1 MKLMAIDG
9 NSIINRAY
17 YGIRPLTTRDGLYTH
32 AVFGFLTT
40 LLRLREEEKP
50 DAVCV
55 TFDVHAPTF
64 RHTADE
70 AYKAT
75 RKPMPEEL
83 RMQMPVLKEVLDAL
97 NIPRYEL
104 EGWEADD
111 LLGTISRKCEASDW
125 ECVVVTGDKDSL
137 QLITDKTKVKL
148 VSTRM
153 GQTTTKDMTP
163 AAFREQYGFDPIHM
177 IDLKAL
183 MGDASDNIP
192 GVPGVGEKTAM
203 DLIQKYGSIETLY
216 EKMPDIEAKPAAI
229 RKLAAGEESARH
241 SYWLA
246 TIATDAPLEF
256 RPEDNLVR
264 DPGPAAYP
272 LFLRLE
278 FTKLIERFG
287 LTAETAAQ
295 AAEKKAADF
304 TVTVEQVTEPQQAEQ
319 MLSLWRKADHVALL
333 ALPDLTGVS
342 VECGTG
348 ETTAL
353 TAELFFDQYQGDW
366 NGLLRALFSADIK
379 KVSHNV
385 KDLMRTL
392 LENGLPAEGF
402 IFDTALAAYLLDA
415 TAGSYDLARLFV
427 TYYNEEL
434 PKPLH
439 LEKDAFSL
447 LGDPAAAQ
455 ASFDRYAAAVDALY
469 ETLVPKL
476 REKDLWDLLQ
486 TVEMP
491 LCRVLAEMELAGCRV
506 DARALATF
514 GELLSARAGEIQQR
528 IYDMAGEEFNI
539 NSPKQLGGILFD
551 KLGLPHGKKTKT
563 GWSTNADVL
572 EKLRYEAPIVGA
584 VLEYRQLTK
593 LKSTYAD
600 GLLKAMDSDGRVRTS
615 FQMTVTATGRLSST
629 EPNLQNIPT
638 RTDLGSE
645 IRKMFIPADGCVL
658 VDADYSQIELR
669 LLAHISGDEGMRE
682 AFLSGGDFH
691 AETAA
696 KVFHVAPQDVTHEMR
711 RRAKAVNFGIVYG
724 ISAFSLSQDIGST
737 VAEAKA
743 YMEAYFAT
751 FPGVRKYMD
760 TVVEKA
766 RETGFVETLFHR
778 RRDLPELTSSN
789 RNLRAFGERVALNMP
804 IQGTAA
810 DIMKL
815 AMIAVWRR
823 LKDDLPQARLVLQ
836 VHDELIVECPEA
848 DAPEVARILAEEME
862 RVVTLS
868 VPLTAEAH
876 WGKNWL
882 EAKD

>member
-1 MKLMAIDG
+1 MKLMVIDG

-17 YGIRPLTTRDGLYTH
+17 YGIRPLSTRDGLYTH
-32 AVFGFLTT
+32 AIFGFLTT
-40 LLRLREEEKP
+40 LLRLEGEETP

-83 RMQMPVLKEVLDAL
+83 RMQVPVLKEVLDAL

-111 LLGTISRKCEASDW
+111 LIGTISRKCEAAGW

-137 QLITDKTKVKL
+137 QLITDHTKVKL

-163 AAFREQYGFDPIHM
+163 DAFREQYGFEPIHM

-183 MGDASDNIP
+183 MGDSSDNIP
-192 GVPGVGEKTAM
+192 GVPGIGEKTAM
-203 DLIQKYGSIETLY
+203 DLIRKYESIDALY
-216 EKMPDIEAKPAAI
+216 EKMPDIEAKPAALK
-229 RKLAAGEESARH
+229 KLAAGEEAARH

-246 TIATDAPLEF
+246 TIVTDAPLVF
-256 RPEDNLVR
+256 RPEENLVQK
-264 DPGPAAYP
+264 PGPEAYP

-278 FTKLIERFG
+278 FTKLIEKFG
-287 LTAETAAQ
+287 LTAAETAARET
-295 AAEKKAADF
+295 ARAEF
-304 TVTVEQVTEPQQAEQ
+304 TATVEQVKDQTRADE
-319 MLSLWRKADHVALL
+319 LLNIWRAADHVSLL
-333 ALPDLTGVS
+333 ALPDLTGIAV
-342 VECGTG
+342 VCRTG
-348 ETTAL
+348 EDTVL
-353 TAELFFDQYQGDW
+353 TAELFFEKFSGDW
-366 NGLLRALFSADIK
+366 NSLLKALFSEEIK

-392 LENGLPAEGF
+392 LENGLPADGF
-402 IFDTALAAYLLDA
+402 VFDTALAAYLLDA
-415 TAGSYDLARLFV
+415 TAGSYDLGRLFV
-427 TYYNEEL
+427 AYYNEEL
-434 PKPLH
+434 PKPLY
-439 LEKDAFSL
+439 LDPDAFSL
-447 LGDPAAAQ
+447 LGDTAQ
-455 ASFDRYAAAVDALY
+455 AEASFDSYAAAVEALY
-469 ETLVPKL
+469 GTLLPKL
-476 REKDLWDLLQ
+476 KELDMWELYQ
-486 TVEMP
+486 TAELP

-506 DARALATF
+506 DARALSDF
-514 GELLSARAGEIQQR
+514 GEALSARITEQEKA
-528 IYDMAGEEFNI
+528 IYDMAGETFNI
-539 NSPKQLGGILFD
+539 NSPKQLGEILFG

-572 EKLRYEAPIVGA
+572 EKLRYEYPIVNA
-584 VLEYRQLTK
+584 VLEYRQYAK

-600 GLLKAMDSDGRVRTS
+600 GLLKAIDPDGRVRTS

-645 IRKMFIPADGCVL
+645 IRRMFVPADGCVL

-669 LLAHISGDEGMRE
+669 LLAHIAGDETMRE
-682 AFLSGGDFH
+682 SFLAGGDFH

-696 KVFHVAPQDVTHEMR
+696 KVFHVARKDVTHEMR
-711 RRAKAVNFGIVYG
+711 RSAKAVNFGIVYG
-724 ISAFSLSQDIGST
+724 ISAFSLSQDIGVS

-760 TVVEKA
+760 EVVEKA
-766 RETGFVETLFHR
+766 KAAGYVETLFHR
-778 RRDLPELTSSN
+778 RRDLPELKSSN
-789 RNLRAFGERVALNMP
+789 FNMRSFGERVALNMP

-810 DIMKL
+810 DVMKL
-815 AMIAVWRR
+815 AMGAVHRR
-823 LKDDLPQARLVLQ
+823 LKAENLRARLVLQ
-836 VHDELIVECPEA
+836 VHDELIVECPESEA
-848 DAPEVARILAEEME
+848 ENVAKLLTEEME
-862 RVVTLS
+862 NVVRLS
-868 VPLTAEAH
+868 VPLTADAH

-882 EAKD
+882 EAKG

>member
-1 MKLMAIDG
+1 MKLMVIDG
-9 NSIINRAY
+9 NSILNRAY

-32 AVFGFLTT
+32 AIFGFLTT
-40 LLRLREEEKP
+40 LLRLEGEEAP
-50 DAVCV
+50 DALCV

-64 RHTADE
+64 RHQASE

-83 RMQMPVLKEVLDAL
+83 RMQVPVLKEVLDAL
-97 NIPRYEL
+97 RIPRYEL

-111 LLGTISRKCEASDW
+111 LIGTISRRCEADGW
-125 ECVVVTGDKDSL
+125 DCVVVTGDKDSL
-137 QLITDKTKVKL
+137 QLITDRTMVKL

-153 GQTTTKDMTP
+153 GQTVTRDMTE
-163 AAFREQYGFDPIHM
+163 AAFREQYGFAPIHM

-183 MGDASDNIP
+183 MGDSSDNIP
-192 GVPGVGEKTAM
+192 GVPGIGEKTAM
-203 DLIQKYGSIETLY
+203 ALIQQYESIDNLY
-216 EKMPDIEAKPAAI
+216 ARMPDIDAKPAAV
-229 RKLAAGEESARH
+229 RKLAEGEKSARE

-246 TIATDAPLEF
+246 TIVTDAPLEF
-256 RPEDNLVR
+256 RPEDNLR
-264 DPGPAAYP
+264 QQPGPDAYP
-272 LFLRLE
+272 LFLKLE
-278 FTKLIERFG
+278 FTKLIEKFG
-287 LTAETAAQ
+287 LAPAEQ
-295 AAEKKAADF
+295 PPAEKPSCDM
-304 TVTVEQVTEPQQAEQ
+304 TVEQVTDPAQAERLLAQ
-319 MLSLWRKADHVALL
+319 WRQADHVAVL
-333 ALPDLTGVS
+333 ALPDLTGLS
-342 VECGTG
+342 VVCWTG
-348 ETTAL
+348 ENTGV
-353 TAELFFDQYQGDW
+353 TAELFFEKYQGDW
-366 NGLLRALFSADIK
+366 NALLTALFSADIR

-392 LENGLPAEGF
+392 LENHLPAEGF
-402 IFDTALAAYLLDA
+402 VFDTALAAYLLDA

-427 TYYNEEL
+427 SYFNEEL
-434 PKPLH
+434 PKPLY

-447 LGDPAAAQ
+447 LGDAAAAE
-455 ASFDRYAAAVDALY
+455 ASFDSYAAAVDALY
-469 ETLVPKL
+469 GALAPRL
-476 REKDLWDLLQ
+476 REEQMWDLYE
-486 TVEMP
+486 TAEMP
-491 LCRVLAEMELAGCRV
+491 LCRVLAEMEIAGCRV
-506 DARALATF
+506 DAKTLADFGEALAVRSA
-514 GELLSARAGEIQQR
+514 ELEQQ
-528 IYDMAGEEFNI
+528 IYGLAGEEFNI
-539 NSPKQLGGILFD
+539 NSPKQLGEILFG

-584 VLEYRQLTK
+584 VLEYRQYAK

-600 GLLKAMDSDGRVRTS
+600 GLLKAMDPDGRVRTS

-645 IRKMFIPADGCVL
+645 IRRMFIPADGCVL

-669 LLAHISGDEGMRE
+669 LLAHISGDRDMQA

-696 KVFHVAPQDVTHEMR
+696 KVFHVAPDQVTHEMR
-711 RRAKAVNFGIVYG
+711 RQAKAVNFGIVYG
-724 ISAFSLSQDIGST
+724 ISAFSLSQDIGVT

-760 TVVEKA
+760 DIVERA
-766 RETGFVETLFHR
+766 RADGYVETLFHR
-778 RRDLPELTSSN
+778 RRDLPELKSSN
-789 RNLRAFGERVALNMP
+789 FNLRSFGERVALNMP

-815 AMIAVWRR
+815 AMVAVWKR
-823 LKDDLPQARLVLQ
+823 LRAELPEARLVLQ
-836 VHDELIVECPEA
+836 VHDELIVECPE
-848 DAPEVARILAEEME
+848 PQAERAAALLKAEME

-868 VPLTAEAH
+868 VPLTADAH

-882 EAKD
+882 EAKG

>member
-40 LLRLREEEKP
+40 LLRLREEESP

-70 AYKAT
+70 TYKAT

-97 NIPRYEL
+97 RIPRYEL

-111 LLGTISRKCEASDW
+111 LLGTISRKCEAADW
-125 ECVVVTGDKDSL
+125 ECVIVTGDKDSL
-137 QLITDKTKVKL
+137 QLITDRTKVKL

-163 AAFREQYGFDPIHM
+163 ESFQEQYGFAPIHM

-192 GVPGVGEKTAM
+192 GVPGIGEKTAM
-203 DLIQKYGSIETLY
+203 DLVQKYGSIDALY
-216 EKMPDIEAKPAAI
+216 AKMPEVEAKPAALK
-229 RKLAAGEESARH
+229 KLQAGEESARH

-256 RPEDNLVR
+256 RPEENRVQE
-264 DPGPAAYP
+264 PGEAAYP

-278 FTKLIERFG
+278 FTKLIEKFG
-287 LTAETAAQ
+287 LTAQKAPAAQ
-295 AAEKKAADF
+295 APAVS
-304 TVTVEQVTEPQQAEQ
+304 VTVEKVTTPEQADA
-319 MLSLWRKADHVALL
+319 LLAHWRKADHVSVLT
-333 ALPDLTGVS
+333 LPDLTGAAV
-342 VECGTG
+342 VCETG
-348 ETTAL
+348 EGTAV
-353 TAELFFDQYQGDW
+353 TAELFFDKYQGDW
-366 NGLLRALFSADIK
+366 NALLRELFSADIR

-392 LENGLPAEGF
+392 ADNGLPADGF
-402 IFDTALAAYLLDA
+402 AFDTALAAYLLDA
-415 TAGSYDLARLFV
+415 TAGSYDLQRLFV
-427 TYYNEEL
+427 SYYNEEL
-434 PKPLH
+434 PKPLY

-447 LGDPAAAQ
+447 LGDSAAAE
-455 ASFDRYAAAVDALY
+455 ASLDRYTAAVDALY
-469 ETLVPKL
+469 ETLAPKL
-476 REKDLWDLLQ
+476 REKDLWELFE
-486 TVEMP
+486 TAEMP
-491 LCRVLAEMELAGCRV
+491 LCAVLADMERAGCRV
-506 DARALATF
+506 DARALSAF
-514 GELLSARAGEIQQR
+514 GEALSARIAQQEQA
-528 IYDMAGEEFNI
+528 IYEMAGEEFNI
-539 NSPKQLGGILFD
+539 NSPKQLGEILFG

-572 EKLRYEAPIVGA
+572 EKLRYEAPIVSA
-584 VLEYRQLTK
+584 VLEYRQYAK

-600 GLLKAMDSDGRVRTS
+600 GLLKALDPDGRVRTR

-645 IRKMFIPADGCVL
+645 IRRMFVPAEGCVL

-669 LLAHISGDEGMRE
+669 LLAHISGDPAMQA
-682 AFLSGGDFH
+682 AFTSGQDIH
-691 AETAA
+691 SATAA
-696 KVFHVAPQDVTHEMR
+696 QVFHVAPEDVTHEMR

-724 ISAFSLSQDIGST
+724 ISAFSLSQDIGVS

-743 YMEAYFAT
+743 YMDAYFAT
-751 FPGVRKYMD
+751 FPGVRRYMD
-760 TVVEKA
+760 AVVEQA
-766 RETGFVETLFHR
+766 RETGYVETLFHR
-778 RRDLPELTSSN
+778 RRDLPELSSSN

-815 AMIAVWRR
+815 AMIAVWKGLRETI
-823 LKDDLPQARLVLQ
+823 PEARLVLQ
-836 VHDELIVECPEA
+836 VHDELIVECPEEKA
-848 DAPEVARILAEEME
+848 AAVAQLLTEKMEHVVSLA
-862 RVVTLS
+862 
-868 VPLTAEAH
+868 VPLTADAH

-882 EAKD
+882 EAKG